1 MDFNALTNN
10 LYRRDFDCT
19 EVSAQCTVKN
29 SVYGYRPSIAW
40 NSLFLALF
48 ALSAITH
55 VGQGIRY
62 RTWSFLGAM
71 AIGGFAEAVG
81 EFTHLAFPT
90 LTSFNQQYI
99 SISHAKLNNQIQ

>member
-1 MDFNALTNN
+1 MDFDGLSH
-10 LYRRDFDCT
+10 LYRRKFDCT
-19 EVSAQCTVKN
+19 EVTAQCTVKG

-48 ALSAITH
+48 AASAISH

-62 RTWSFLGAM
+62 RTWSFMIAM

-81 EFTHLAFPT
+81 K
-90 LTSFNQQYI
+90 I
-99 SISHAKLNNQIQ
+99 SSRLRSTQVHIIRPFEHHR